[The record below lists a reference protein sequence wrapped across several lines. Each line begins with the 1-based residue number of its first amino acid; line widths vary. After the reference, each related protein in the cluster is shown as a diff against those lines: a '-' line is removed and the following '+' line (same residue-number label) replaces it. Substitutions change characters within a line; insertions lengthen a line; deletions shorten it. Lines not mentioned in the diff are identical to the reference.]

1 MTRSPAVRTARA
13 LAAMAMTLLSLD
25 LCWLGMVGKPLY
37 DQGLATLRRPDV
49 VVPAAALFYA
59 FYLGATFVQ
68 AVRGAASVA
77 VAGQR
82 GAWLGLTAYATYEL
96 TNWAVIRDWPAWLV
110 PIDLAWG
117 VLLTA
122 AVAAVGRKALGAGA
136 FTKANP

>member
-1 MTRSPAVRTARA
+1 MATSPAVRTARA
-13 LAAMAMTLLSLD
+13 LAAMVVALLTLD
-25 LCWLGMVGKPLY
+25 LVWLGIVAKPLY

-59 FYLGATFVQ
+59 FYLGATYWQ

-77 VAGQR
+77 VAGRR

-117 VLLTA
+117 VVLTG
-122 AVAAVGRKALGAGA
+122 AVAAVGRWALG
-136 FTKANP
+136 TTANGEASP